1 MSLRLIYGRSGT
13 GKSHFCMQEIRNIL
27 EEQLRGQP
35 KRPLILLVPEQYSMQ
50 AERALV
56 QTAPR
61 GGAIDAQV
69 LSFRRMA
76 YRVFNEVGGFTR
88 RHISPSGRSMLIYR
102 IIQELKDNLNY
113 FGKVAGQSGF
123 VSTISELISELKR
136 YNITPDSI
144 EELHTRIED
153 EALKEKLKE
162 IGAIYRRFEETLHLR
177 YIDADDDLTL
187 MAEKLPESTQFDGA
201 EIWIDEFSGFT
212 PQEYSVIEELLKKSK
227 RVNVCLCTDYLFD
240 EIPFSSGDVFT
251 PVRNTALKL
260 RELAQKNQIA
270 IEKAVTFKEEPF
282 YRYKDSPE
290 LDRKSVV

>member
-13 GKSHFCMQEIRNIL
+13 GKSYFCMQEIRKIL
-27 EEQLRGQP
+27 EDQLRGQP

-123 VSTISELISELKR
+123 VSTVSELISELKR
-136 YNITPDSI
+136 YNITPDAL
-144 EELHTRIED
+144 EELHIGIED

-162 IGAIYRRFEETLHLR
+162 IATIYLRFEETLHLR

-212 PQEYSVIEELLKKSK
+212 PQEYSVIEKLLKRPNGSAYAYVPTICSM
-227 RVNVCLCTDYLFD
+227 RYPFLAEMFLLRY
-240 EIPFSSGDVFT
+240 EIRP
-251 PVRNTALKL
+251 
-260 RELAQKNQIA
+260 
-270 IEKAVTFKEEPF
+270 
-282 YRYKDSPE
+282 
-290 LDRKSVV
+290 

>member
-13 GKSHFCMQEIRNIL
+13 GKSYFCMQEIRKIL
-27 EEQLRGQP
+27 EDQLRGQP

-113 FGKVAGQSGF
+113 FGKVSNSSSSLCKGLS
-123 VSTISELISELKR
+123 LIRHRGSMHGV
-136 YNITPDSI
+136 D
-144 EELHTRIED
+144 
-153 EALKEKLKE
+153 
-162 IGAIYRRFEETLHLR
+162 
-177 YIDADDDLTL
+177 
-187 MAEKLPESTQFDGA
+187 
-201 EIWIDEFSGFT
+201 
-212 PQEYSVIEELLKKSK
+212 
-227 RVNVCLCTDYLFD
+227 
-240 EIPFSSGDVFT
+240 
-251 PVRNTALKL
+251 TALFRLFIGL
-260 RELAQKNQIA
+260 R
-270 IEKAVTFKEEPF
+270 
-282 YRYKDSPE
+282 SC
-290 LDRKSVV
+290 